1 MVRSGGQ
8 RSGVAQFFP
17 PPQLVEPTDTLTL
30 SPLIP
35 IASGHSRLQ
44 LPTTFVKESN
54 NY

>member
-8 RSGVAQFFP
+8 RSGVAQFS
-17 PPQLVEPTDTLTL
+17 PPQLVEFTDTLTL
-30 SPLIP
+30 PPLIP

-44 LPTTFVKESN
+44 LPTTFVEESN